1 MKEHIKSR
9 LFERDMLVEYVSKTK
24 ALEIMQ
30 NQIAELEKN
39 IDALDEDIE
48 ELEDSGLDRTVEIL
62 CKTRNSLNLE
72 RLELEIHICKLRL
85 WLAEFERD
93 MLIEYVSKAKALE
106 VMQTQIVDLENLIEA
121 FDKDIEELDGA
132 GLNRTVEILCKT
144 RNSLN
149 LERLELEIHIC
160 KLRLWLAEFELE
172 RQLAR

>member
-30 NQIAELEKN
+30 TQIA
-39 IDALDEDIE
+39 
-48 ELEDSGLDRTVEIL
+48 
-62 CKTRNSLNLE
+62 
-72 RLELEIHICKLRL
+72 
-85 WLAEFERD
+85 
-93 MLIEYVSKAKALE
+93 
-106 VMQTQIVDLENLIEA
+106 DLENLIEA

-132 GLNRTVEILCKT
+132 GLDRTVEILCKT

-149 LERLELEIHIC
+149 LEKLELEIHIC
-160 KLRLWLAEFELE
+160 KLRLWLAEFEKA

>member
-30 NQIAELEKN
+30 TQIA
-39 IDALDEDIE
+39 
-48 ELEDSGLDRTVEIL
+48 
-62 CKTRNSLNLE
+62 
-72 RLELEIHICKLRL
+72 
-85 WLAEFERD
+85 
-93 MLIEYVSKAKALE
+93 
-106 VMQTQIVDLENLIEA
+106 DLENLIEA

-132 GLNRTVEILCKT
+132 GLDRTVEILCKA

-149 LERLELEIHIC
+149 LERLKIEIHIC
-160 KLRLWLAEFELE
+160 KLKLWLAEFELE